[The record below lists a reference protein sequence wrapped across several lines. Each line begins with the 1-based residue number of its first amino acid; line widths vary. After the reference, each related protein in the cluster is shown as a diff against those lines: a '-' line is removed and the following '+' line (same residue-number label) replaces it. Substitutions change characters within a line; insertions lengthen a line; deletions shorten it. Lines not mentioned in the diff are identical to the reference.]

1 MASIPWATNWTTL
14 GRLMIKRSSQIL
26 VVWFLFWDL
35 LLTALSWL
43 AAYYV
48 RFETGWIPLNHEP
61 IDFELCLARLPLIL
75 VLAAAAYRFG
85 GLYEVHRLRRFR
97 EELVGVFKGAS
108 LLLLLVLATV
118 FYRQEYYESRLT
130 MLIFYGF
137 SLGLVLAARR
147 VSWQTIRRL
156 RRLGYNRTPALIVGT
171 GRVARKTARALRH
184 ASWTGMYA
192 LGFVEDQFVAQADAQ
207 PVAQPNRWASDLN
220 VLGTVDDLPRLIDE
234 HRIGHVFIA
243 LPLNRYHEARRVFD
257 KLSQTLVEVRL
268 VADVP
273 SMAGLSLTTTTLDGL
288 PVIGLRESPHFGL
301 NVVVKRAMD
310 IFLSFLGLVILSPV
324 LLLIAALIKVTSPG
338 PVFYRQERCGLNGK
352 TFQMLKFRSMRL
364 DAEVHSGPVWAQK
377 EDPRRTRLGSFLRK
391 TSLDELPQLINVL
404 KGDMSLVGP
413 RPERPVFIQQFRRT
427 VPNYMVRHCV
437 KAGITGWAQ
446 VNGWRGNTSLRKRI
460 EHDLYYITHWNPW
473 LDIRILWLTVFRG
486 LVNRNA
492 Y

>member
-1 MASIPWATNWTTL
+1 
-14 GRLMIKRSSQIL
+14 MIRRSSQIL
-26 VVWFLFWDL
+26 VVWFLLWDL
-35 LLTALSWL
+35 ALTAASWL
-43 AAYYV
+43 AAYVV
-48 RFETGWIPLNHEP
+48 RFETGWIPLHHEP
-61 IDFELCLARLPLIL
+61 IDFELCLGRLPLIL
-75 VLAAAAYRFG
+75 ILAAAAFRFA
-85 GLYEVHRLRRFR
+85 GLYQVHRLRRFR

-137 SLGLVLAARR
+137 TLCLVLAARR

-156 RRLGYNRTPALIVGT
+156 RRLGYNQTPALIVGT
-171 GRVARKTARALRH
+171 GRVARKAARALRH

-192 LGFVEDQFVAQADAQ
+192 LGFIED
-207 PVAQPNRWASDLN
+207 QPNRWTSDLKI
-220 VLGTVDDLPRLIDE
+220 LGTVDDLPRLIEE
-234 HRIGHVFIA
+234 HQIGHVFIA
-243 LPLNRYHEARRVFD
+243 LPFSRYHEARRVFD

-268 VADVP
+268 VADV
-273 SMAGLSLTTTTLDGL
+273 STMAGLSFTTTTLDGL
-288 PVIGLRESPHFGL
+288 PVIGLRESPHFGM
-301 NVVVKRAMD
+301 NVVVKRTMD
-310 IFLSFLGLVILSPV
+310 VALSSLALIVLSP
-324 LLLIAALIKVTSPG
+324 LMLLIALLIKLTSRG
-338 PVFYRQERCGLNGK
+338 PVFYRQERCGLNGDR
-352 TFQMLKFRSMRL
+352 FQMLKFRSMRT
-364 DAEVHSGPVWAQK
+364 DAEAQSGPVWAQK
-377 EDPRRTRLGSFLRK
+377 EDPRRTRLGTFLRT

-446 VNGWRGNTSLRKRI
+446 VNGWRGNTSLRKRL